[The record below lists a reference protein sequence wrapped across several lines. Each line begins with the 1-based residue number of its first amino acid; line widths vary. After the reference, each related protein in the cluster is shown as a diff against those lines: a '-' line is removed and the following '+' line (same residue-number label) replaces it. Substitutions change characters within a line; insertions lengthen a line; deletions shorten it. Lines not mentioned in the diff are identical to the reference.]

1 VVQGGTLDIR
11 QGEGGE
17 VGYCVFA
24 DGSECEEWALMRS
37 ECKPGEQANMPNP
50 ASENCVVQGGTVDI
64 RQGDGGEVGYCVFAD
79 GSECEEWALMRGECK
94 PGEQANMPNPASEN
108 CVAQGGTVDIRQ
120 GEGGEIGYCVFADGS
135 ECEEWALMRGECA
148 PGTQAATFDDPF
160 AYCATAGTID
170 APDSR
175 YTGAEPPPAVIEG
188 IRKAF
193 DAPADTPDDFYRNGT
208 FWRCADGQVKACF
221 VGANIPCET
230 KADLSE
236 TPNEGTVAFC
246 KENPDAEVVPAAAAG
261 RATVFAWRCAGGAP
275 IKGEQILQPDAQGF
289 IADFWYTIEAPTSAA
304 PQSLVFA
311 PDLALRAARLKPV
324 TVAPTVDTS
333 KLEPWELQVLDKLKA
348 AAAYMDAAYWQ
359 QVDPEGAAIFAG
371 LSGDDAQ
378 SQAARLMM
386 DANYGRWDRFD
397 DFAIFLGS
405 EPRPLG
411 SYVYPADL
419 TKAELDA
426 YIAAHPDEKDALLS
440 PYTVVRRDG
449 DKLVAAPYHEV
460 YAAYVEPAAVLLE
473 EAAGL
478 SQNASL
484 TDYLRKQAQA
494 LRTDDYFDADMAW
507 LDLDSNLDISIGP
520 HETYDDQLAGQKS
533 FYKANVLIVDRDAS
547 ARLDA
552 FKAAVPFEQ
561 ANLPVPAAYRPDQTG
576 TMTPIEL
583 ADDILRTGQGRAV
596 MEPVA
601 FSLPNDP
608 RVWAAKGAKKVMM
621 RNFAD
626 ERRAVVLIP
635 LLVTI
640 MDDEVNGW
648 ATPDGYFNWVLGH
661 EVGHT
666 LGPRTVLKDGQ
677 QVTIQQALGEHY
689 QPIEEGKA
697 DITSL
702 YNTIYL
708 REQGVDPETLEAHY
722 AGFLSEALRSI
733 RFGPASAYGV
743 IRSAAWNYF
752 VEKGGL
758 VYDPALSKFH
768 VDMAKMPQAV
778 EDLMVELLT
787 IEGEGDATAAKAFLD
802 QYSYVPDDLQALLD
816 QANATAPVEFVPMYA
831 TQ

>member
-1 VVQGGTLDIR
+1 MKRLSILLLSLVMTLALLSACVPVTAPAP
-11 QGEGGE
+11 GEGI
-17 VGYCVFA
+17 A
-24 DGSECEEWALMRS
+24 
-37 ECKPGEQANMPNP
+37 
-50 ASENCVVQGGTVDI
+50 
-64 RQGDGGEVGYCVFAD
+64 
-79 GSECEEWALMRGECK
+79 
-94 PGEQANMPNPASEN
+94 NPASEN

-120 GEGGEIGYCVFADGS
+120 GEGGEVGYCVFAGGS

-148 PGTQAATFDDPF
+148 PGQDAATFDDPF
-160 AYCATAGTID
+160 AYCAAVGTID
-170 APDSR
+170 TPDAR
-175 YTGAEPPPAVIEG
+175 YTGEEPPAAAVQGLRAAIN
-188 IRKAF
+188 
-193 DAPADTPDDFYRNGT
+193 APADAPDDILKNGT

-236 TPNEGTVAFC
+236 TPNEGMVAFC

-261 RATVFAWRCAGGAP
+261 RATVYTWGCAGGVP
-275 IKGEQILQPDAQGF
+275 VNGEQVLHADAQGF
-289 IADFWYTIEAPTSAA
+289 IAEFWYAIEPPTGAA
-304 PQSLVFA
+304 SQSLVVA
-311 PDLALRAARLKPV
+311 PDLAARAARLKSV

-333 KLEPWELQVLDKLKA
+333 KLEPWELQVLDKFMQA
-348 AAAYMDAAYWQ
+348 AWYMDAAYWQ
-359 QVDPEGAAIFAG
+359 QVDPEGERIFRS
-371 LSGDDAQ
+371 LDA
-378 SQAARLMM
+378 SNPDQAALHLMM

-397 DFAIFLGS
+397 DFAVFLGS
-405 EPRPLG
+405 DPRPLG
-411 SYVYPADL
+411 GFVYPADL

-426 YIAAHPDEKDALLS
+426 YIAAHPDAKDALLS

-449 DKLVAAPYHEV
+449 DMLVAIPYYEV
-460 YAAYVEPAAVLLE
+460 YAAYVEPAAALLE

-484 TDYLRKQAQA
+484 TDYLKKQAQA
-494 LRTDDYFDADMAW
+494 MRTDDYFDADMAW

-520 HETYDDQLAGQKS
+520 HETYDDQLAGQKT
-533 FYKANVLIVDRDAS
+533 FYKANVLIVDRAAS

-583 ADDILRTGQGRAV
+583 VDDILRTGQGRAV

-608 RVWAAKGAKKVMM
+608 RVWEAKGAKKVMM

-626 ERRAVVLIP
+626 ERRSVVLIP
-635 LLVTI
+635 LLAAI
-640 MDDEVNGW
+640 MDDEVNAW

-666 LGPRTVLKDGQ
+666 LGPRTVMKDGQ

-733 RFGPASAYGV
+733 RFGPASAYGL

-752 VEKGGL
+752 VEKEAL
-758 VYDPALSKFH
+758 VFDASLGKFH
-768 VDMAKMPQAV
+768 VDMEKMPQAV
-778 EDLMVELLT
+778 EDLMVTILT
-787 IEGEGDATAAKAFLD
+787 IEGEGDADAAKAFLD
-802 QYSYVPDDLQALLD
+802 HYSYVPADLQALLD
-816 QANATAPVEFVPMYA
+816 QANATVPVEFVPMYA
-831 TQ
+831 TH

>member
-1 VVQGGTLDIR
+1 MKRLSVLILSLIASLALLSACVPVTVPPPAQGIANPASENCVAQGGTLDIR

-24 DGSECEEWALMRS
+24 DGSECEEWALMR
-37 ECKPGEQANMPNP
+37 
-50 ASENCVVQGGTVDI
+50 
-64 RQGDGGEVGYCVFAD
+64 
-79 GSECEEWALMRGECK
+79 
-94 PGEQANMPNPASEN
+94 
-108 CVAQGGTVDIRQ
+108 
-120 GEGGEIGYCVFADGS
+120 
-135 ECEEWALMRGECA
+135 GECA
-148 PGTQAATFDDPF
+148 PGQAPANFADPF
-160 AYCATAGTID
+160 AYCAAVGTID
-170 APDSR
+170 APDGR
-175 YTGAEPPPAVIEG
+175 YTGEQPPPAVMQG
-188 IRKAF
+188 LRQAL
-193 DAPADTPDDFYRNGT
+193 DAPADTPDDFYKNGT

-236 TPNEGTVAFC
+236 TPNEGMVAFC
-246 KENPDAEVVPAAAAG
+246 KENPAAEAVPAAAGG
-261 RATVFAWRCAGGAP
+261 RATVFAWRCADGAP
-275 IKGEQILQPDAQGF
+275 VRGEQVLQADAQGF
-289 IADFWYTIEAPTSAA
+289 IAEFWYAIEPPTGAA
-304 PQSLVFA
+304 SQSLVFA
-311 PDLALRAARLKPV
+311 PDLAARAARLKPV

-359 QVDPEGAAIFAG
+359 QVDPEGAIIFAS
-371 LSGDDAQ
+371 LAGDDPQ
-378 SQAARLMM
+378 IQAARLML

-419 TKAELDA
+419 TKEELDA

-440 PYTVVRRDG
+440 PYTVVRRNG
-449 DKLVAAPYHEV
+449 DMLAAIPYHV
-460 YAAYVEPAAVLLE
+460 VFAAYVEPTAALLE
-473 EAAGL
+473 EAADL

-494 LRTDDYFDADMAW
+494 LRTDDYFDAAMAW

-520 HETYDDQLAGQKS
+520 HETYDDQLAGQKT
-533 FYKANVLIVDRDAS
+533 FYKANVLIVDREAS

-621 RNFAD
+621 RNFAN

-635 LLVTI
+635 LLAAI
-640 MDDEVNGW
+640 MDDKVNAW
-648 ATPDGYFNWVLGH
+648 ATADGYFNWVLGH

-677 QVTIQQALGEHY
+677 EVTVQQALGEHY

-708 REQGVDPETLEAHY
+708 RDQGVDPETLEAHY

-733 RFGPASAYGV
+733 RFGPASAYGL
-743 IRSAAWNYF
+743 IRSAAWNYL
-752 VEKGGL
+752 VEKHAL
-758 VYDPALSKFH
+758 VYDAAAGKFH
-768 VDMAKMPQAV
+768 VDMTKMPQAV
-778 EDLMVELLT
+778 EDLMVTLLT
-787 IEGEGDATAAKAFLD
+787 IEGEGDAAAAKAFLD
-802 QYSYVPDDLQALLD
+802 KYSYVAPELQALLD
-816 QANATAPVEFVPMYA
+816 RANATVPVEFVPMYA
-831 TQ
+831 VEKTRP